1 MAARRYIGRKVKRKE
16 DPRLLTGKGLYVDD
30 IHLPGML
37 YAAFLRPPY
46 AHARIKS
53 IDTSRAEKI
62 PGVVGVFTGE
72 YFKDKVAPLMTAWNL
87 TNADL
92 KPVKWPV
99 VAYDKVRF
107 TGDIVAVVVA
117 EDPYTAYDALE
128 AIDVEYEPL
137 PVVVDVEEAVKPGAP
152 QLHDEA
158 PGNVAFR
165 WEFKGGRD
173 FDEIA
178 KEADLI
184 VKQRLINQRL
194 IPSAMET
201 RGAVASYNPASG
213 ELTVW
218 VTSQN
223 PHVHRLIM
231 AGVLGIPEHKL
242 RVIAPDVGGGFGS
255 KIPVYPGEVIV
266 SRLAMDL
273 GRPVKW
279 VETRRENFLGTIHG
293 RDHVDYVEVAAKKNG
308 EVLGVRVRTLANL
321 GAYISTAAPGVPTI
335 LFGLMLSGPYKI
347 KSVDVEVKGVLTNT
361 TPVDA
366 YRGAG
371 RPEATYILERMM
383 DMVARKLGMDPADV
397 RRVNLIEKAP
407 YTAVTGLLYDSG
419 RYKEVFEKALKIA
432 EYYKWREAQSIERKK
447 GRLIGIGISSYI
459 EMCGL
464 APSRIARA
472 TGFGLG
478 LWESVLVRVHPT
490 GKVSVYTGSHPH
502 GQGEETSFAQIV
514 AEELGIP
521 IEDVEIVHGDTAQTP
536 FGMGTY
542 GSRTTPVGGGAI
554 YRAVQRVKEKAKKIA
569 AGLLEAREEDIE
581 FSEGK
586 FYVKGHPEKSVT
598 FQDVALA
605 AYTADKLPEGVEPGL
620 EAIAF
625 YDPENFTFPYGTH
638 VAVVEVDPD
647 TFKVKILRYV
657 AVDDAGVIINPLLA
671 EGQVH
676 GGVVQGIAQAL
687 YEYAV
692 YDEQGNLLT
701 AGFNDYMIP
710 TALDVPNIESH
721 FEETPAPHNPLGAKG
736 IGETGTIASTAA
748 VVNAVLD
755 ALAHL
760 GVEHIDMPLTPYKIW
775 KALKDAGLLE
785 KARSGG

>member
-1 MAARRYIGRKVKRKE
+1 MAKRAYIGKRVKRKE
-16 DPRLLTGKGLYVDD
+16 DLRLLTGRGLFVDD
-30 IHLPGML
+30 LSLPGTL
-37 YAAFLRPPY
+37 YAAFLRSAY

-53 IDTSRAEKI
+53 IDTSRAESIK
-62 PGVVGVFTGE
+62 GVVGVYTGE
-72 YFKDKVAPLMTAWNL
+72 YFKDKIQPLMTAWAL
-87 TNADL
+87 TEADL
-92 KPVKWPV
+92 KPIKWPPV
-99 VAYDKVRF
+99 VSDKARF
-107 TGDIVAVVVA
+107 IGDIVAVVVA
-117 EDPYTAYDALE
+117 EDPYTAYDAVE
-128 AIDVEYEPL
+128 AIDVDYEPL
-137 PVVVDVEEAVKPGAP
+137 PVVTDVEEAVKPGAP
-152 QLHDEA
+152 AIHEEA
-158 PGNVAFR
+158 PDNVAFKWR
-165 WEFKGGRD
+165 LTGGED
-173 FDEIA
+173 FDSIA
-178 KEADLI
+178 SKADSILR
-184 VKQRLINQRL
+184 QRLVNHRL

-201 RGAVASYNPASG
+201 RGALAHYNPTTG

-218 VTSQN
+218 ITSQN

-231 AGVLGIPEHKL
+231 SASLGIPEHKL

-255 KIPVYPGEVIV
+255 KIPVYPGELIV

-279 VETRRENFLGTIHG
+279 METRRENFMGTHHG
-293 RDHVDYVEVAAKKNG
+293 RDHVTDVEVAYTRKG
-308 EVLGVRVRTLANL
+308 EVLGLRVRTLANL
-321 GAYISTAAPGVPTI
+321 GAYLSTAAPGVPTI
-335 LFGLMLSGPYKI
+335 LYGTMLSGPYKI

-371 RPEATYILERMM
+371 RPEATYLLERVM
-383 DMVARKLGMDPADV
+383 DLVARETGMDPADV

-407 YTAVTGLLYDSG
+407 YNAVTGLQYDSG
-419 RYKEVFEKALKIA
+419 RYREVFEEALKIA
-432 EYYKWREAQSIERKK
+432 EYSKWREIQEKARRE

-478 LWESVLVRVHPT
+478 LWESAVVRVHPS

-502 GQGEETSFAQIV
+502 GQGEETTFAQIV
-514 AEELGIP
+514 AEELGVP

-554 YRAVQRVKEKAKKIA
+554 ALAARRVREKARRIA
-569 AGLLEAREEDIE
+569 ASLLEARVEDVD

-586 FYVKGHPEKSVT
+586 FYVKGHPEKQVSL
-598 FQDVALA
+598 QEVALA
-605 AYTADKLPEGVEPGL
+605 SYTADKLPEGEEPGL
-620 EAIAF
+620 EATVF

-638 VAVVEVDPD
+638 VCVVEIDRD
-647 TFKVKILRYV
+647 TFKPKILRYV
-657 AVDDAGVIINPLLA
+657 AVDDIGVVINPLIA

-676 GGVVQGIAQAL
+676 GGVVQGVAQAL

-692 YDEQGNLLT
+692 FDEAGNLLT
-701 AGFNDYMIP
+701 SSLNDYMVP
-710 TALDVPNIESH
+710 TAVDSPNVESR
-721 FEETPAPHNPLGAKG
+721 FIETPSPHNPIGVKG
-736 IGETGTIASTAA
+736 VGETGTIASTAA

-760 GVEHIDMPLTPYKIW
+760 GVKHADMPLTPYRIW
-775 KALKDAGLLE
+775 KILE
-785 KARSGG
+785 GKGVK

>member
-1 MAARRYIGRKVKRKE
+1 MAAQRRYIGKRVKRKE
-16 DPRLLTGKGLYVDD
+16 DPRLITGRGLYVDD
-30 IHLPGML
+30 IHLPGMV
-37 YAAFLRPPY
+37 YAAFLRTPY

-53 IDTSRAEKI
+53 IDTSRAERI
-62 PGVVGVFTGE
+62 PGVIGVFTGE
-72 YFKDKVAPLMTAWNL
+72 YFKERVSPLMTAWAL

-99 VAYDKVRF
+99 VAYEKVRF

-137 PVVVDVEEAVKPGAP
+137 PVVVDVEEAVKEGAP

-158 PGNVAFR
+158 PNNIAFTWR
-165 WEFKGGRD
+165 FSGGKS
-173 FDEIA
+173 FDEVA
-178 KEADLI
+178 SKADLVVEKRI
-184 VKQRLINQRL
+184 INQRL

-201 RGAVASYNPASG
+201 RAAVASYNRSTE
-213 ELTVW
+213 ELTIW

-223 PHVHRLIM
+223 PHVHRLVL

-255 KIPVYPGEVIV
+255 KIPVYPGEAIV
-266 SRLAMDL
+266 GRLAMDL

-293 RDHVDYVEVAAKKNG
+293 RDHVDYVEVAASKTG
-308 EVLGVRVRTLANL
+308 EVLGIRVRTLANL

-347 KSVDVEVKGVLTNT
+347 SSVEVEVKGVLTNT

-383 DMVARKLGMDPADV
+383 DVVARRLGMDPAEV
-397 RRVNLIEKAP
+397 RRRNLIEKAP
-407 YTAVTGLLYDSG
+407 YTTVTGLVYDSG
-419 RYKEVFEKALKIA
+419 RYREVFDEALEKA
-432 EYYKWREAQSIERKK
+432 EYRKWREIQAKAREE

-472 TGFGLG
+472 TGFGMG

-521 IEDVEIVHGDTAQTP
+521 IEDVEIVHGDTSQTP

-554 YRAVQRVKEKAKKIA
+554 ALAARRIRDKARKIA
-569 AGLLEAREEDIE
+569 AALLEAREEDIE
-581 FSEGK
+581 YSEGK
-586 FYVKGHPEKSVT
+586 FYVAGHPEKSVS
-598 FQDVALA
+598 FQEVALA
-605 AYTADKLPEGVEPGL
+605 AYTAEKLPPGVEPGL
-620 EAIAF
+620 EAITF
-625 YDPENFTFPYGTH
+625 YDPENFVFPYGTH
-638 VAVVEVDPD
+638 VCIVEVDRD
-647 TFKVKILRYV
+647 TLKPRILRYV
-657 AVDDAGVIINPLLA
+657 AVDDAGVIINPMLA

-687 YEYAV
+687 YEYAA
-692 YDEQGNLLT
+692 YDESGNLLT

-710 TALDVPNIESH
+710 TALDVPNIESY
-721 FEETPAPHNPLGAKG
+721 FVETPSPHNPLGAKG

-755 ALAHL
+755 ALSHL
-760 GVEHIDMPLTPYKIW
+760 GIEHIDMPLTPHNIW
-775 KALKDAGLLE
+775 RALKE
-785 KARSGG
+785 KGVR